1 MMTNRK
7 QNLHY
12 LSLTFFISLAIILRF
27 WNLELKPLWMD
38 EVITAIFSLGK
49 NYSSIPLDV
58 VFPLEKLR
66 DVFSYQPGVTC
77 SQIAQNIATES
88 THPPLF
94 FCGMYAFLGWV
105 APLGDD
111 WVNKLRSPSAW
122 FGVAVVVAVYFLNR
136 LAFSRKAGLM
146 GAAFV
151 AVSPFAVYLS
161 QEARHYTLPML
172 TISLSLLALIQ
183 IQQDIFQ
190 RQQVKVRV
198 WLWLTWTIINIISIY
213 IHYFCIIAFI
223 AQIATLLLLIFLPSL
238 SRNKKIKLFS
248 LQKRSF
254 HSNKSLRNCLI
265 ALILSISAVAIAL
278 IPWLRIVQNHLNRSE
293 TSWLPTPQ
301 HIEPFYQ
308 TLISWVVMV
317 VMLPI
322 EGQPLAII
330 IISGLLMLLFSAW
343 LGWKVFRGTKLLLK
357 EPKTCLPTL
366 TLLSFTTFVLLGIL
380 TISYI
385 LGKDITVAPRYN
397 FIYYPSFSALIA
409 ASLIREN
416 SRDKNILLS
425 EDKNILL
432 SGDKNILLSGD
443 KNILLSGDKNILLSE
458 ENSSEQ
464 DARTTNLRGNSSEQD
479 ARTTNLKNSN
489 IFNLK
494 IKNHQLPIILFVGL
508 IGCIFVVSN
517 QGLQKPYLPQ
527 QVAQKM
533 YQEPNV
539 PVMAVMAYSNYQD
552 VALGLSYA
560 LALER
565 ETVNYNYQLLSQQ
578 AINPNKSDF
587 SSEKDVNSNKSDFF
601 SQQDVNLNKIDF
613 ASQQDVKSNKSDFAS
628 QQDVNLNKINFS
640 SEQDVNPNKINFSS
654 QQDVNPNKSD
664 FSSEQDART
673 TFAFLNQISGFE
685 SVFEKLSQLPNQNIS
700 QLNLWI
706 LAPGRLRRDY
716 PEQIK
721 VSQSLSCNIDINQ
734 HYRIG
739 IPYQLYRCRKLI

>member
-58 VFPLEKLR
+58 VFPLERLR
-66 DVFSYQPGVTC
+66 DVFSYQPGVSC
-77 SQIAQNIATES
+77 PPIAQNIATES

-183 IQQDIFQ
+183 LQQDIFQ

-238 SRNKKIKLFS
+238 SRNTKLKLFS
-248 LQKRSF
+248 LHKRSF
-254 HSNKSLRNCLI
+254 HSSKSLQNCLI

-278 IPWLRIVQNHLNRSE
+278 IPWLKIVQNHLTRSE

-308 TLISWVVMV
+308 TLISWVVMII
-317 VMLPI
+317 MLPV

-330 IISGLLMLLFSAW
+330 IISGLLMLLFSVW
-343 LGWKVFRGTKLLLK
+343 LAWKVFKGIKLLLR
-357 EPKTCLPTL
+357 EPTTCLPTL
-366 TLLSFTTFVLLGIL
+366 TLLSFTTFVLLGIF

-425 EDKNILL
+425 E
-432 SGDKNILLSGD
+432 G
-443 KNILLSGDKNILLSE
+443 
-458 ENSSEQ
+458 NSSEQ
-464 DARTTNLRGNSSEQD
+464 DVRTTNVRGNSSEQD
-479 ARTTNLKNSN
+479 ARTT
-489 IFNLK
+489 NLK

-533 YQEPNV
+533 YQEPTV

-565 ETVNYNYQLLSQQ
+565 ETVNYQLLKKQY
-578 AINPNKSDF
+578 P
-587 SSEKDVNSNKSDFF
+587 
-601 SQQDVNLNKIDF
+601 
-613 ASQQDVKSNKSDFAS
+613 
-628 QQDVNLNKINFS
+628 
-640 SEQDVNPNKINFSS
+640 
-654 QQDVNPNKSD
+654 
-664 FSSEQDART
+664 RT
-673 TFAFLNQISGFE
+673 TFAFLNQSSGFE

-716 PEQIK
+716 PQQIK
-721 VSQSLSCNIDINQ
+721 VYQSLSCNIDINQ

-739 IPYQLYRCRKLI
+739 IPYQLYRCQKLILPGS